1 MRVRNLALA
10 ALLASVASP
19 AFSQAA
25 PPPQLKLCPPTIH
38 KTCLVGYVT
47 ASNKLYLMLSSIDL
61 DPLLSQEA
69 AVAQLDLSK
78 DIGGIVMLDA
88 TDKDGTIAD
97 VELVSVAD
105 PLLTAL
111 YVSIFNTATP
121 E

>member
-1 MRVRNLALA
+1 MRFRNLAL
-10 ALLASVASP
+10 LASLMLV
-19 AFSQAA
+19 AA
-25 PPPQLKLCPPTIH
+25 PAIAQPAPPHLNLCPPTIR
-38 KTCLVGYVT
+38 KTCLIGYVT
-47 ASNKLYLMLSSIDL
+47 AANEVYLMLSSVDL

-69 AVAQLDLSK
+69 AVAPLDLSK

-88 TDKDGTIAD
+88 TDKDGTIANA
-97 VELVSVAD
+97 ELVSVAD